1 MYLSENLSKQ
11 DFVDVFNVS
20 KKGEK
25 LERTE
30 ESKKAERLSK
40 KNVTTEGIVIF
51 VFWTWDVNSWLS
63 LSNSR
68 EYYKL
73 ELF

>member
-1 MYLSENLSKQ
+1 LYLSENLSKQ